1 MLHFI
6 NFFVKKYDIVL
17 NSNMINKFKL
27 LIHDIYWAC
36 QLPFLK
42 KKYTFEFD
50 EEAFEN
56 EYNNK
61 QKKVIE
67 EMTEIL
73 SSFELSVHK
82 ENDEKTSS
90 SNETDRQ
97 KFLDF
102 FQKNNVKTH
111 KIIFNQTMQSNLYL
125 YQGFMPKIK
134 GIWAF
139 VLNIILL
146 LNGNK
151 VKLDF
156 ETDDMVFYNSSFE
169 YHVFLFKIYSYLE
182 YKYQYPFIEAKKNAK
197 FIKLLT
203 KSNKN
208 LLKGLNMKEM
218 KTLEKLMIYEKEAL
232 GFSIGVLRNNAN
244 IYEEANQNDK

>member
-1 MLHFI
+1 
-6 NFFVKKYDIVL
+6 
-17 NSNMINKFKL
+17 MINKLKL

-61 QKKVIE
+61 QNKVVE
-67 EMTEIL
+67 EVTNVLSSLHKNAQEDDISLLNDATNKNEIL
-73 SSFELSVHK
+73 NFFE
-82 ENDEKTSS
+82 
-90 SNETDRQ
+90 
-97 KFLDF
+97 
-102 FQKNNVKTH
+102 KNNVKTY
-111 KIIFNQTMQSNLYL
+111 KVVFNVTWLLNLFF
-125 YQGFMPKIK
+125 YQGFIPRNK
-134 GIWAF
+134 GFWAF
-139 VLNIILL
+139 ILNILL
-146 LNGNK
+146 FLNGNK
-151 VKLDF
+151 VKIGF
-156 ETDDMVFYNSSFE
+156 ETDDMVLYDNSFE
-169 YHVFLFKIYSYLE
+169 YHVFIYKIYSYLQ
-182 YKYQYPFIEAKKNAK
+182 YKHKYPFVEEKKNIK
-197 FIKLLT
+197 FIRLLT

-244 IYEEANQNDK
+244 IYEETN

>member
-1 MLHFI
+1 
-6 NFFVKKYDIVL
+6 
-17 NSNMINKFKL
+17 MINKLKL
-27 LIHDIYWAC
+27 LIQDIYWSC

-50 EEAFEN
+50 EEAFKN
-56 EYNNK
+56 EYDNK
-61 QKKVIE
+61 QNKVIE

-73 SSFELSVHK
+73 SSFELCLDN
-82 ENDEKTSS
+82 ENDEKISYL
-90 SNETDRQ
+90 NEIDKQ

-125 YQGFMPKIK
+125 YQGFIPKIK

-139 VLNIILL
+139 VLNIMLL

-156 ETDDMVFYNSSFE
+156 ETDDMILYDSSFE

-182 YKYQYPFIEAKKNAK
+182 YKYQYPFVDAKKNPK

-208 LLKGLNMKEM
+208 LLKSLNMKEI
-218 KTLEKLMIYEKEAL
+218 KILEKLMIYEKEAL
-232 GFSIGVLRNNAN
+232 GFSIGVLRNNVN
-244 IYEEANQNDK
+244 IYEETNKNDK

>member
-1 MLHFI
+1 
-6 NFFVKKYDIVL
+6 
-17 NSNMINKFKL
+17 MINKLKL
-27 LIHDIYWAC
+27 LIHDIYWSC

-50 EEAFEN
+50 EEAFKN
-56 EYNNK
+56 EYDNK
-61 QKKVIE
+61 QNKVIE
-67 EMTEIL
+67 EMSEIL
-73 SSFELSVHK
+73 SSFELCLDN
-82 ENDEKTSS
+82 ENDEKISYL
-90 SNETDRQ
+90 NEIDKQ

-125 YQGFMPKIK
+125 YQGFIPKIK

-139 VLNIILL
+139 VLNIMLL

-156 ETDDMVFYNSSFE
+156 ETDDMILYDSSFE

-182 YKYQYPFIEAKKNAK
+182 YKHQYPFVDAKKNPK

-208 LLKGLNMKEM
+208 LLKSLNMKEI
-218 KTLEKLMIYEKEAL
+218 KILEKLMIYEKEAL
-232 GFSIGVLRNNAN
+232 GFSIGVLRNNVN
-244 IYEEANQNDK
+244 IYEETNKNDK